1 MASYTIIMNTYAK
14 YCPGVFCAKCTEP
27 HQKGDTITM
36 TTRHGSEHDAI
47 VFNLLLE
54 KDGYY
59 YYSVVRANG
68 FNKQEWAKRRADR
81 YANAAINAE
90 KQSDQY
96 YQRSQKDAGFL
107 SLGEPIKVGHHSERR
122 HRRAIDEA
130 NNNMRKSV
138 EAQDIAKQRQDRAAY
153 YEKLEDKIDLSM
165 PESID
170 YYEHLLEE
178 ARWQHEGMKNGTIE
192 RSHSMSLQYANKR
205 VKDLEDKV
213 KTAKKLWG
221 DNL

>member
-1 MASYTIIMNTYAK
+1 
-14 YCPGVFCAKCTEP
+14 
-27 HQKGDTITM
+27 M
-36 TTRHGSEHDAI
+36 TTRHGNEHDVI

-59 YYSVVRANG
+59 YYSIVRADG

-90 KQSDQY
+90 KESDKY
-96 YQRSQKDAGFL
+96 YQRSQKDADFL
-107 SLGEPIKVGHHSERR
+107 GLGEPIKAGHHSERR
-122 HRRAIDEA
+122 HRKAIEDA
-130 NNNMRKSV
+130 NNNMRKSI
-138 EAQDIAKQRQDRAAY
+138 EMEDLAKQRQDRAAY
-153 YEKLEDKIDLSM
+153 YEKLEGKIDLSM

-178 ARWQHEGMKNGTIE
+178 AREQHEGMKNGTVE
-192 RSHSMSLQYANKR
+192 RSHSMSLQYAKKR

-213 KTAKKLWG
+213 NTATKLWG
-221 DNL
+221 DK